1 VWTTTELAEPDGG
14 HHIVTTT
21 QSPSAEQPKTASD
34 AGARPYATVNP
45 YTGKTEKEFP
55 FLDSS
60 EVDGVVEKAH
70 AAFLDWRRRTPEE
83 RAAVVKKAAELM
95 RERQDEFAALI
106 TREMGKRIQEAAGE
120 VQLAASILDY
130 YADNGPR
137 FLAPK
142 PIDVMQGEAVVINEP
157 TGVLLAIEPWNYPLY
172 QVVRVAGPNLT
183 LGNTILLKH
192 AENNPQCA
200 LALEQLFR
208 DAGAPEGVYTNLFLR
223 IPDVEQVIADPR
235 VQGVTLTGSER
246 AGSSV
251 AQLAGK
257 HLKKS
262 VLELGGSDPFIVLD
276 APDVGR
282 TVKAATMARMANTG
296 QACIAA
302 KRIIVL
308 DEVYDD
314 VVAGLQQAFSTFTP
328 GDPADPSTT
337 LGPLSTERAAQDLAA
352 QIQDAVDKGA
362 TVLAGGGRPDHDG
375 AFVHATLLTDV
386 TPEMRAYREELFG
399 PAAVVYRVADE
410 EEAVALANDTDYGL
424 SAAVY
429 SGDTE
434 RARAVADRL
443 DSGMVWIN
451 QPSGS
456 SPELPFGGV
465 KRSGYGRELSEL
477 GMFEFANRRLVRTMP
492 ARKQAAAAAPVAG

>member
-1 VWTTTELAEPDGG
+1 M
-14 HHIVTTT
+14 TTT
-21 QSPSAEQPKTASD
+21 QAPAPDHPKTASD
-34 AGARPYATVNP
+34 AGDRPYATVNP
-45 YTGKTEKEFP
+45 YTGKTEQEFP
-55 FLDSS
+55 FLAGD
-60 EVDGVVEKAH
+60 EIDGVIETAH
-70 AAFLDWRRRTPEE
+70 AAFLDWRRRTPTE
-83 RAAVVKKAAELM
+83 RAAVVKKAAALM
-95 RERQDEFAALI
+95 RERQGDLAALI

-137 FLAPK
+137 FLETR
-142 PIDVMQGEAVVINEP
+142 PIDVLKGEAVVVNEP

-172 QVVRVAGPNLT
+172 QVVRVAGPNLV

-192 AENNPQCA
+192 AELNPQCA

-208 DAGAPEGVYTNLFLR
+208 DAGAPEGVYTNVFLR
-223 IPDVEQVIADPR
+223 IADVEQVIAHR
-235 VQGVTLTGSER
+235 HVEGVTLTGSER
-246 AGSSV
+246 AGRSV

-276 APDVGR
+276 APDLGR

-308 DEVYDD
+308 DEVYDE
-314 VVAGLQQAFSTFTP
+314 VVAGLQQAFSSFTP
-328 GDPADPSTT
+328 GDPADPATT
-337 LGPLSTERAAQDLAA
+337 LGPVSSERAAQDLAD
-352 QIQDAVDKGA
+352 QVQDAVDKGA
-362 TVLAGGGRPDHDG
+362 TVLAGGGRPDHEG
-375 AFVHATLLTDV
+375 AFVHATLLADV

-399 PAAVVYRVADE
+399 PAAVVYRVADAD
-410 EEAVALANDTDYGL
+410 EAVALANDSDFGL

-429 SGDTE
+429 GSDPGRT
-434 RARAVADRL
+434 RAVADRL
-443 DSGMVWIN
+443 ESGMVWIN

-456 SPELPFGGV
+456 SAELPFGGV

-492 ARKQAAAAAPVAG
+492 ATRQAAPAQHVGG

>member
-1 VWTTTELAEPDGG
+1 V
-14 HHIVTTT
+14 
-21 QSPSAEQPKTASD
+21 
-34 AGARPYATVNP
+34 
-45 YTGKTEKEFP
+45 
-55 FLDSS
+55 
-60 EVDGVVEKAH
+60 
-70 AAFLDWRRRTPEE
+70 
-83 RAAVVKKAAELM
+83 
-95 RERQDEFAALI
+95 
-106 TREMGKRIQEAAGE
+106 
-120 VQLAASILDY
+120 
-130 YADNGPR
+130 
-137 FLAPK
+137 
-142 PIDVMQGEAVVINEP
+142 
-157 TGVLLAIEPWNYPLY
+157 
-172 QVVRVAGPNLT
+172 
-183 LGNTILLKH
+183 
-192 AENNPQCA
+192 
-200 LALEQLFR
+200 
-208 DAGAPEGVYTNLFLR
+208 PEGVYTNLFLR
-223 IPDVEQVIADPR
+223 IADVEQVIAHR
-235 VQGVTLTGSER
+235 HVEGVTLTGSER

-276 APDVGR
+276 APDLGR

-308 DEVYDD
+308 DEVYDQ
-314 VVAGLQQAFSTFTP
+314 VVGGLQQAFATFTP

-337 LGPLSTERAAQDLAA
+337 LGPVSSERAAADLAA

-375 AFVHATLLTDV
+375 AFVDATLLADV
-386 TPEMRAYREELFG
+386 TPDMRAYHEELFG
-399 PAAVVYRVADE
+399 PAAVVYRVANE
-410 EEAVALANDTDYGL
+410 EEAVALANDSEFGL

-429 SGDTE
+429 GSDPE
-434 RARAVADRL
+434 RTRAVADRL
-443 DSGMVWIN
+443 ESGMVWIN

-492 ARKQAAAAAPVAG
+492 AKKQAAPAEPVAG